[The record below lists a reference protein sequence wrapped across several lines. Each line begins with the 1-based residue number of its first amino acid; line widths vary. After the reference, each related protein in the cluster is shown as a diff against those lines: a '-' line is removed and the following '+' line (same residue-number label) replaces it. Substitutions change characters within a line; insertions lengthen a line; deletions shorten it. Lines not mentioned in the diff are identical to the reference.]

1 MCKEILTV
9 LLSSIRNNTLE
20 ELLFSRGEGYQEKK
34 DLALLLQQL
43 LAQPP
48 SLFSTT
54 SIALLKVA

>member
-9 LLSSIRNNTLE
+9 LLRSIRNNTLE
-20 ELLFSRGEGYQEKK
+20 ELLFLRGEGYQEKK
-34 DLALLLQQL
+34 DLALLLLQL

-54 SIALLKVA
+54 SIALLKVV